1 MVNNIAG
8 VSGCGSSMSD
18 GMILIGRELTIP
30 VTSAIMVVSS
40 SWFSCWPPI
49 CMSIASRIQ

>member
-18 GMILIGRELTIP
+18 GIGWELTIP
-30 VTSAIMVVSS
+30 VTSAVDID
-40 SWFSCWPPI
+40 I
-49 CMSIASRIQ
+49 